1 MNSAT
6 TEHRSTDGK
15 TPTSVMLLR
24 NPLDFIAEDHL
35 RLRTM
40 CRELDRLAEDTQIED
55 CAIAVMIEYL
65 KKELPLLL
73 ADEDQDLIPMVLSRA
88 EPEDELPK
96 LIARLVQEHAAIGS
110 HLKAVTGGLAGV
122 ILATEL
128 SGQLRDAMRELA
140 SATRRHLILE
150 NAILLPL
157 ARARLSEEDLHE
169 LRSAML
175 QRRGLDG
182 LFSTRSP

>member
-15 TPTSVMLLR
+15 TPTSVMLLKD
-24 NPLDFIAEDHL
+24 PLDFIAEDHF

-40 CRELDRLAEDTQIED
+40 CGELDRLAEETQIED
-55 CAIAVMIEYL
+55 CAIAIMIEYL
-65 KKELPLLL
+65 IKELPLLL

-96 LIARLVQEHAAIGS
+96 LVARLEKEHAAIGA
-110 HLKAVTGGLAGV
+110 HLESVNSGLASV
-122 ILATEL
+122 ILAKEL
-128 SGQLRDAMRELA
+128 SDQLRTAMRDLA
-140 SATRRHLILE
+140 RATRRHLILE

-157 ARARLSEEDLHE
+157 AKARLTEEDLHE

-175 QRRGLDG
+175 RRRGLAN
-182 LFSTRSP
+182 LFST